1 MFYWNNYHLSHTHT
15 HTHKPG
21 KEKTESKRGWASVKS
36 SDLIHKLRML
46 SEALTGVVCVC
57 SFFFFSFCSCVEAK
71 EFIVILI
78 IIIIIITLAVLTCAH
93 DERSQQLPL
102 AKVRSVEIFMSYWL
116 ARKLVQS
123 LWESLAVHSKVEHVF
138 GLWLSTFT
146 VVCPGCTFECV
157 H

>member
-15 HTHKPG
+15 HTQTWEGENRKQKRLG
-21 KEKTESKRGWASVKS
+21 KCKIQWFNPQIKNVVWSINWCG
-36 SDLIHKLRML
+36 
-46 SEALTGVVCVC
+46 VCV
-57 SFFFFSFCSCVEAK
+57 FIFFFSFCSCVEAK
-71 EFIVILI
+71 EFIVIL